1 MEKVVIVGG
10 GAAGIF
16 AAIGAKQLGAPVTII
31 EKNNEL
37 GIKLLITGKGRCN
50 LTNIGEIDDLIASF
64 PGNGPF
70 LYSAFYTFSNR
81 DLITFF
87 ESIGV
92 PVKVERGGRV
102 FPQSDRAKDVVQALI
117 AYLTNQGVQI
127 VLNTAV
133 EEIKVENNRVTG
145 YVAGGKF
152 YPAQA
157 LIIATGGLSYPRT
170 GSTGDGY
177 RFAQSLGHQITPLKP
192 SLVPLE
198 VKEQWAK
205 DLAGL
210 SLKNVKVTARDA
222 NNRTIAEEFGEMLFT
237 HFGVSGPIILT
248 LSRFVVPVLRN
259 TGEWVKLE
267 LNLKPALDREKLDA
281 RIQRDLNKYSRKQ
294 FKNALG
300 DLLPK
305 ALIEP
310 VIGLSGIVPE
320 KFCHQIT
327 KEERRTLGEL
337 LQQLPLTVTGARPIT
352 EAIITSGGISVK
364 EINPASMESKLIKG
378 LYFAGEV
385 LDVDAYTGGYNLQAA
400 FSTGYVAGQAAAKHL
415 GYC

>member
-31 EKNNEL
+31 EKNNKL

-102 FPQSDRAKDVVQALI
+102 FPQSDRAKDVMQALI
-117 AYLTNQGVQI
+117 AYLTNRGVQI

-133 EEIKVENNRVTG
+133 EGIKAENNRVTG

-177 RFAQSLGHQITPLKP
+177 RFAQSLGHQITPLEP

-205 DLAGL
+205 ELAGL

-352 EAIITSGGISVK
+352 EAIVTSGGISVK

-385 LDVDAYTGGYNLQAA
+385 LDIDAYTGGYNLQAA